1 MASNSFHPNRDSS
14 TAPETPAKFR
24 LVVPLLARRGAAVV
38 LEVSLVVAA
47 AVVPLSLGQWANQRL
62 KERVPLNP
70 VLVQVQEAIAKNLAL
85 PRSSQPIQVAP
96 ITNLLWSGAIILPI
110 LVGGWQLILLG
121 VTGQTSPK
129 RWFAVAVVQADSSA
143 PGIFRALLREGG
155 GRWALPLAGAYGLW
169 RYGGAFPD
177 VTILFTLVGL
187 LVVVESAT
195 TLLSY
200 RRNSPWRGGARSFH
214 DQLAATYVVDVVW
227 LEEEE
232 TLTSENN
239 EAIDE
244 LANEFTKE
252 ILSNEVAN
260 KVAFKGAT
268 TTVPNQYPY
277 QQPNQQA
284 IYVDGNVV
292 VEQAGSWTVEQ
303 KLEEELEDQDDNL
316 DDLEAEITTIALP
329 RTSPF
334 SLWGL
339 MRRYPGATLLTALL
353 GSMSLVLGTFVATQ
367 VYIQGQTNQ
376 RNLQQ
381 QQNEVFLSLV
391 RQLNTAISLEERQ
404 GAILALGRIAD
415 DRVVP
420 LLVDTLSREKTANS
434 IEAIEQALVAN
445 GLISLPPLQKLNQSL
460 QNDFQTAIRR
470 AQKEE
475 QDLVIL
481 RQKAVVR
488 SITKI
493 LAIYAKSPQKINL
506 NKVDFSVIPAVL
518 EGLDLAGAN
527 FREGNLFNASL
538 RYSNFS
544 STGEDGIYGTYDDSF
559 VDFTKANLQ
568 QVDFTGAILIRAVMP
583 ESNLSWSAINK
594 ANFSNSN
601 LAVSN
606 LSGAQ
611 IISSK
616 FSQVNLEKSSLTG
629 ANLGESQFIQANL
642 HQANLVKARAVNTDF
657 SSARLTKTNWQEADA
672 SQANF
677 QGANLQGSDLSN
689 ARFVGA
695 KFANASLQNVNFQSA
710 DLRFVDLRGANLA
723 GANFQGVVF
732 FTAPSSSPDQFIRA
746 IIPRETSTI
755 VKQVDFSQVRNLDS
769 KQLEYICTQGGIHP
783 RCP

>member
-1 MASNSFHPNRDSS
+1 MALNSFHPHRDSS

-24 LVVPLLARRGAAVV
+24 LVVPLLARRGAAVM

-47 AVVPLSLGQWANQRL
+47 AAVPFSLGQWANQRL

-70 VLVQVQEAIAKNLAL
+70 VLVQVQGAIAKNLAL
-85 PRSSQPIQVAP
+85 PRSTQPLQVAP
-96 ITNLLWSGAIILPI
+96 ITNLLWSGAIIFPI
-110 LVGGWQLILLG
+110 LVGGWQLLLLG

-143 PGIFRALLREGG
+143 PGIFRALLREVG
-155 GRWALPLAGAYGLW
+155 GRWALPLTGAYALW
-169 RYGGAFPD
+169 RYAGAFPD
-177 VTILFTLVGL
+177 VTILFALAGV
-187 LVVVESAT
+187 LVVLESAT
-195 TLLSY
+195 TLLN
-200 RRNSPWRGGARSFH
+200 RRRRSFH

-227 LEEEE
+227 LEEDEE
-232 TLTSENN
+232 NFSAETDQLSDQLSSE
-239 EAIDE
+239 I
-244 LANEFTKE
+244 TPE
-252 ILSNEVAN
+252 ITPEMPSYGGIAQGVNPPSAH
-260 KVAFKGAT
+260 
-268 TTVPNQYPY
+268 
-277 QQPNQQA
+277 QQV
-284 IYVDGNVV
+284 IYVDGNIV
-292 VEQAGSWTVEQ
+292 VEQVGNWTREQ
-303 KLEEELEDQDDNL
+303 GWGQEVEEELTEEQDNPKIL
-316 DDLEAEITTIALP
+316 GTELTTISLP
-329 RTSPF
+329 RTSTF

-367 VYIQGQTNQ
+367 IYIQGQTNQ

-391 RQLNTAISLEERQ
+391 RQLNTAISPEERQ

-445 GLISLPPLQKLNQSL
+445 GLLSLPPLQKLNQSL
-460 QNDFQTAIRR
+460 QNDLQTAIRR

-493 LAIYAKSPQKINL
+493 LAIYAKSPQKIDL
-506 NKVDFSVIPAVL
+506 GKVDFSVIPAVI

-538 RYSNFS
+538 RYSDFS
-544 STGEDGIYGTYDDSF
+544 SPGEDDIYGTYDDSF

-594 ANFSNSN
+594 ADFSNSN

-611 IISSK
+611 IINSK
-616 FSQVNLEKSSLTG
+616 FLQANLERASLTG
-629 ANLGESQFIQANL
+629 ANLGESQFSQTNL
-642 HQANLVKARAVNTDF
+642 HQANLGKARAVNTDF
-657 SSARLTKTNWQEADA
+657 SSAKLTKTNWQEADA

-677 QGANLQGSDLSN
+677 QGANFQGSDLSN

-695 KFANASLQNVNFQSA
+695 KFTNANLQNVNFQSA
-710 DLRFVDLRGANLA
+710 DLRFADLRGANLA

-732 FTAPSSSPDQFIRA
+732 FTAPGVNPDQFIRA
-746 IIPRETSTI
+746 IIPKETSTI
-755 VKQVDFSQVRNLDS
+755 VKQVDFSQVKNLDPR
-769 KQLEYICTQGGIHP
+769 QLEYICTQGGIHP
-783 RCP
+783 RCR

>member
-1 MASNSFHPNRDSS
+1 MALNSFHPHQDSS
-14 TAPETPAKFR
+14 TASENPAKFR

-38 LEVSLVVAA
+38 LEVSLVVAG
-47 AVVPLSLGQWANQRL
+47 AVVPFGLGQWANQRL
-62 KERVPLNP
+62 RERVPLNP

-85 PRSSQPIQVAP
+85 PRSPQPLQVAP
-96 ITNLLWSGAIILPI
+96 ITNLLWSGAVIFPI

-121 VTGQTSPK
+121 ITGQTSPK

-143 PGIFRALLREGG
+143 PGIFRALLREVG
-155 GRWALPLAGAYGLW
+155 GRWALPLTGAYALW
-169 RYGGAFPD
+169 RYAGAFPD
-177 VTILFTLVGL
+177 VTILFALAGV
-187 LVVVESAT
+187 LVVLESAT
-195 TLLSY
+195 TLLN
-200 RRNSPWRGGARSFH
+200 RRRRSFH

-227 LEEEE
+227 LEEDEE
-232 TLTSENN
+232 SFPAETAQVSSEIAS
-239 EAIDE
+239 EITPEIASEITGYGGVAQE
-244 LANEFTKE
+244 LN
-252 ILSNEVAN
+252 SPVAH
-260 KVAFKGAT
+260 
-268 TTVPNQYPY
+268 
-277 QQPNQQA
+277 QQV
-284 IYVDGNVV
+284 IYVDGNIV
-292 VEQAGSWTVEQ
+292 VEQVGNWTRGQGLEQ
-303 KLEEELEDQDDNL
+303 EIEEELTDQVDQENKL
-316 DDLEAEITTIALP
+316 NASGTELTTITLP
-329 RTSPF
+329 RTSTF

-367 VYIQGQTNQ
+367 IYIQGQANQ

-391 RQLNTAISLEERQ
+391 RQLNTAISPEERQ

-460 QNDFQTAIRR
+460 QNDLQTAIRR

-506 NKVDFSVIPAVL
+506 SKVDFSVIPAVI

-527 FREGNLFNASL
+527 FKEGNLFNASL

-544 STGEDGIYGTYDDSF
+544 SPGEDGIYGTYDDSF

-594 ANFSNSN
+594 ADFSHSN

-616 FSQVNLEKSSLTG
+616 FLQVSLEGSSLTG

-677 QGANLQGSDLSN
+677 QGANFQGSDLSN
-689 ARFVGA
+689 SRFVGA
-695 KFANASLQNVNFQSA
+695 KFTNANLQNVNFQSA
-710 DLRFVDLRGANLA
+710 DLRFADLRGANLA

-732 FTAPSSSPDQFIRA
+732 FTAPGINPDQFIRA
-746 IIPRETSTI
+746 IIPKETSTI
-755 VKQVDFSQVRNLDS
+755 VKQVDFSQVKNLDA
-769 KQLEYICTQGGIHP
+769 KQLEYICIQGGIHP
-783 RCP
+783 RCR

>member
-1 MASNSFHPNRDSS
+1 MALNSFHPHRDSS

-24 LVVPLLARRGAAVV
+24 LVVPLLARRGAAVA

-47 AVVPLSLGQWANQRL
+47 AAVPFSLGQWANQRL

-70 VLVQVQEAIAKNLAL
+70 VLVQVQGAIAKNLAL
-85 PRSSQPIQVAP
+85 PRSPQPLQVAP
-96 ITNLLWSGAIILPI
+96 ITNLLWSGAVILPI

-121 VTGQTSPK
+121 ITGQTSPK

-143 PGIFRALLREGG
+143 PGILRALLREAG
-155 GRWALPLAGAYGLW
+155 GRWALPLTGAYTLW
-169 RYGGAFPD
+169 RYAGAFPD
-177 VTILFTLVGL
+177 VTILFLLAGV
-187 LVVVESAT
+187 LVVLESAT
-195 TLLSY
+195 TLLN
-200 RRNSPWRGGARSFH
+200 RKRRSFH

-227 LEEEE
+227 LEDDEEE
-232 TLTSENN
+232 IFPAETDQLSSEINPEIN
-239 EAIDE
+239 PEVNPEINPEMPGYGGIAQE
-244 LANEFTKE
+244 LNPPPAH
-252 ILSNEVAN
+252 
-260 KVAFKGAT
+260 
-268 TTVPNQYPY
+268 
-277 QQPNQQA
+277 QQV
-284 IYVDGNVV
+284 IYVDGNMV
-292 VEQAGSWTVEQ
+292 VEQVGNWRGQGWGQELDQELAEEQ
-303 KLEEELEDQDDNL
+303 DNFNVRGTEL
-316 DDLEAEITTIALP
+316 TTISLP
-329 RTSPF
+329 RTSSF

-367 VYIQGQTNQ
+367 IYIQGQTNQ

-391 RQLNTAISLEERQ
+391 RQLNTAISPEERQ

-420 LLVDTLSREKTANS
+420 LLVDNLSREKTNNS

-445 GLISLPPLQKLNQSL
+445 GLVSLPPLQKLNQSL
-460 QNDFQTAIRR
+460 QNDLQTAIRR

-493 LAIYAKSPQKINL
+493 LAIYAKSPQKIDL
-506 NKVDFSVIPAVL
+506 SKVDFSVIPAVI

-527 FREGNLFNASL
+527 FKEGNLFNASL

-544 STGEDGIYGTYDDSF
+544 SPGEDDIYGTYDDSF
-559 VDFTKANLQ
+559 VDFSKANLQ

-594 ANFSNSN
+594 ADFSNSN

-611 IISSK
+611 IIGSK
-616 FSQVNLEKSSLTG
+616 FLQANLEKASLTG
-629 ANLGESQFIQANL
+629 ANLGESQFSQVNL
-642 HQANLVKARAVNTDF
+642 HQANLGKARTVNTDF

-677 QGANLQGSDLSN
+677 QGASFQGSDLSN

-695 KFANASLQNVNFQSA
+695 KFTNANLQNVNFQSA
-710 DLRFVDLRGANLA
+710 DLRFADLRGANLA

-732 FTAPSSSPDQFIRA
+732 FTTPGVNPDQFIRA
-746 IIPRETSTI
+746 IIPKETSTI
-755 VKQVDFSQVRNLDS
+755 VKQVDFSQVKNLDPR
-769 KQLEYICTQGGIHP
+769 QLEYICTQGGIHP
-783 RCP
+783 QCR